1 MEYWLYVDKME
12 LVLADKS
19 IVIYS
24 PKDHDLISRYKW
36 SLHDKGYCMSTSRK
50 KPVLMHRLIMN
61 FPKDM
66 IIDHINGNR
75 LDNRRENLRVV
86 SLQANAQ
93 NRTKLNGDK
102 TSSKYMGVCKYKSG
116 RFRSHIKIDGRQHQ
130 IGYFA
135 TEIEAA
141 VARDLY
147 IVHELPDSLF
157 KLNFP
162 ERREEYT
169 HIKYKGRKKSVIEKR
184 PKGLKIKSHY
194 NIVEGDD
201 SVIALTITSRPESV
215 VLIDKDDYESI
226 KFYKFYISKGYVA
239 SSDCTPRTL
248 HRFIMGVTDPKVY
261 VDHIDGNP
269 LNNKRS
275 NLRLSNA
282 KLNAQNRAKSSK
294 AASKYHG
301 VYRSRHGKRWMSK
314 VTIDGIEYNIGVYDT
329 EEEAATAYDE
339 YIMTLDC
346 ETHHKLN
353 FPGRDFDEE
362 V

>member
-1 MEYWLYVDKME
+1 MEHWLYVDRME
-12 LVLADKS
+12 LVLTDKS

-24 PKDHDLISRYKW
+24 PKDHDLISKYKW
-36 SLHDKGYCMSTSRK
+36 CMHDMGYCVSTSRQK
-50 KPVLMHRLIMN
+50 GISMHRLIMN
-61 FPKDM
+61 CPKDM
-66 IIDHINGNR
+66 VVDHINGNR

-93 NRTKLNGDK
+93 NRTKLNADK
-102 TSSKYMGVCKYKSG
+102 TTSKYIGVCKYKSG

-162 ERREEYT
+162 ERRKEYAQ
-169 HIKYKGRKKSVIEKR
+169 IKYKGKKKSAVKKQ
-184 PKGLKIKSHY
+184 PKELKVKSYY
-194 NIVEGDD
+194 NPIEGDD
-201 SVIALTITSRPESV
+201 SIVALIITSKPESV
-215 VLIDKDDYESI
+215 VLIDKEDYESI
-226 KFYKFYISKGYVA
+226 KFYKFHISKGYVA
-239 SSDCTPRTL
+239 STECNPRTL

-269 LNNKRS
+269 LNNTRS

-301 VYRSRHGKRWMSK
+301 VYRSIHGKRWISK

-329 EEEAATAYDE
+329 EKQAAVAYDE
-339 YIMTLDC
+339 YITSLDC
-346 ETHHKLN
+346 ETHHRLN
-353 FPGRDFDEE
+353 FPGRA
-362 V
+362 